1 MTNIGSPPPPAPMSR
16 AEAER
21 LMDAASATLA
31 LPIPKPCRPGTLD
44 ALTRL
49 SESAALVLSF
59 PLADRDE
66 PAPVFRP

>member
-1 MTNIGSPPPPAPMSR
+1 MTDAGSSPAPAPLSR

-21 LMDAASATLA
+21 LLDAASAALA
-31 LPIPKPCRPGTLD
+31 LPIPEPCRPGTLD

-49 SESAALVLSF
+49 SEAAALVLSF

>member
-1 MTNIGSPPPPAPMSR
+1 MSNPGSSPAPAPFSR

-21 LMDAASATLA
+21 LLQVTSAALA
-31 LPIPKPCRPGTLD
+31 LPIPEPCRPGTLD

-49 SESAALVLSF
+49 SEAAALVLSF
-59 PLADRDE
+59 PLADREE